1 MDYQDGKEIYLL
13 FHDLEV
19 QCWTTNHFSIIFLL
33 AVPILLLYVVGIPAL
48 LYGILRNNKEL
59 ARYVI
64 AKNEGLN
71 QPALKTMPL
80 PGTSEEIESF
90 NKAFSFSFAGY
101 EPDYFWWE
109 VVIISRKSMI
119 SMTGVLLSR
128 DPLGQSVVMSV
139 ILCLS
144 LVAHSIASPFTA
156 DWADRFERSSLFSSF
171 FLFSFGALTI
181 GDSPMAKFASPAALL
196 ILGGY
201 VVYAFLILLQITVL
215 KSKKIEPLNNSEDEA
230 KHTRVTEETYRNTGG
245 AVELDEIST
254 GASIKLKP
262 ARKATSKRP
271 RLVVN

>member
-1 MDYQDGKEIYLL
+1 MDYQDGQEIYLL
-13 FHDLEV
+13 VNDLEV
-19 QCWTTNHFSIIFLL
+19 QCWTSNHFSIIFRL
-33 AVPILLLYVVGIPAL
+33 AVPILLLYVLGIPAL
-48 LYGILRNNKEL
+48 LYGILRNNTEI

-64 AKNEGLN
+64 AKNEGLD
-71 QPALKTMPL
+71 QHALNTTLPL

-109 VVIISRKSMI
+109 VVIITRKSMI
-119 SMTGVLLSR
+119 SMAGVLLSR

-144 LVAHSIASPFTA
+144 ISAHSIASPFTA
-156 DWADRFERSSLFSSF
+156 DWADRFERYSLFSSF

-181 GDSPMAKFASPAALL
+181 GNSPMAQFASPAALF

-201 VVYAFLILLQITVL
+201 VMYALLVLLQITVL
-215 KSKKIEPLNNSEDEA
+215 KTKKIAPLNNSGNESKGQSKQTEA
-230 KHTRVTEETYRNTGG
+230 TNENTGG

-254 GASIKLKP
+254 GSSIKLKP
-262 ARKATSKRP
+262 ASRTKSKR
-271 RLVVN
+271 LYVN